1 MFALRTLY
9 LLELNGSFFLYSV
22 SLLWVYLGCTSFGT
36 INEGLLWRNSLKGT
50 KIKYVAM
57 ELNTSV
63 NFKEKVWTWC
73 AMTKGLKVLSWVHP
87 RNKWIEFNLQKRRHQ
102 WLYLQSLMESFSM
115 FSNEEKIEA
124 GSTKYANLY
133 RTTA

>member
-9 LLELNGSFFLYSV
+9 LLELNGSFLLYSV

-36 INEGLLWRNSLKGT
+36 INEGLLWRNSLKVT

-57 ELNTSV
+57 ELKTSV
-63 NFKEKVWTWC
+63 NFKVKVWTWC
-73 AMTKGLKVLSWVHP
+73 DMTKGLKVLSWVHP
-87 RNKWIEFNLQKRRHQ
+87 RNKWIEFNLQKRSHQ
-102 WLYLQSLMESFSM
+102 WLYLQSLMDVFSM

-124 GSTKYANLY
+124 GSTKYANLC